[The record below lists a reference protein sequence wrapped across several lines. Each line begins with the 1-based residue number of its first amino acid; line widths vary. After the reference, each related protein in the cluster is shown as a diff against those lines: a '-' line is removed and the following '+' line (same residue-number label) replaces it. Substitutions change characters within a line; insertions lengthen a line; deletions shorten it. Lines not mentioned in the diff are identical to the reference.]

1 MLEYEGNMINF
12 TSNAL
17 NTIISINETKLWPS
31 KDINIIN
38 HSRLVY
44 KILISTFK
52 SILIILHVVL

>member
-1 MLEYEGNMINF
+1 MLDYEGNMINF

-38 HSRLVY
+38 HSRLV
-44 KILISTFK
+44 
-52 SILIILHVVL
+52 